1 MNDLAQQV
9 MDAHMRAVKV
19 LEELE
24 GMDAAPVKAI
34 AALRD
39 ADAALSQAFHEALWL
54 DAEG

>member
-54 DAEG
+54 DAQG

>member
-1 MNDLAQQV
+1 MNDLAKQV
-9 MDAHMRAVKV
+9 ADAHMRAVQV

-39 ADAALSQAFHEALWL
+39 ADAALGRAFAEALWL
-54 DAEG
+54 DA